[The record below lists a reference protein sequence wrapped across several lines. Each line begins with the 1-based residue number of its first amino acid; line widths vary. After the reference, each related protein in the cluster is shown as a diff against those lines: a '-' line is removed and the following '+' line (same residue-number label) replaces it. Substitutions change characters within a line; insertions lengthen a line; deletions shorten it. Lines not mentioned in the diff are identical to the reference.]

1 MANPSVTYSFTNG
14 TAADAT
20 QVNQN
25 FTDLINGLTDGTK
38 SLSIDALTCAGTTTL
53 NGAVNLGNA
62 TSDDITVTGYLAS
75 ALIPKTDATYAL
87 GGASNAWSAL
97 YVEGATSLDGAVTI
111 NEAGAN
117 VDFRVEGDTDGNLL
131 FCDASADSI
140 GIRTNSPGGYLHI
153 SKYGSDATPTLQL
166 GESSDGSYINVPSL
180 NIMVFGQNNAETFRI
195 HSNNNIGIG
204 STDPAAKLTLVDNL
218 VGESGISLTNATNNS
233 NSYSKISLASYHGTA
248 TIKKSNTGTNTYGL
262 SIINESNGVNL
273 DAGGTSWGSLS
284 DMRYKK
290 KLESLNNAV
299 DKLTRCDCF
308 KFYYLDDE
316 TKKIRIGMS
325 AQQVKETIP
334 EIVSGTEDGQYHLLY
349 TEMIPY
355 LVKSIQEQ
363 QQIIEQLKSRI
374 EALES
379 K

>member
-140 GIRTNSPGGYLHI
+140 GIRTNSPGG
-153 SKYGSDATPTLQL
+153 
-166 GESSDGSYINVPSL
+166 
-180 NIMVFGQNNAETFRI
+180 
-195 HSNNNIGIG
+195 
-204 STDPAAKLTLVDNL
+204 
-218 VGESGISLTNATNNS
+218 
-233 NSYSKISLASYHGTA
+233 
-248 TIKKSNTGTNTYGL
+248 
-262 SIINESNGVNL
+262 
-273 DAGGTSWGSLS
+273 
-284 DMRYKK
+284 
-290 KLESLNNAV
+290 
-299 DKLTRCDCF
+299 
-308 KFYYLDDE
+308 
-316 TKKIRIGMS
+316 
-325 AQQVKETIP
+325 
-334 EIVSGTEDGQYHLLY
+334 
-349 TEMIPY
+349 
-355 LVKSIQEQ
+355 
-363 QQIIEQLKSRI
+363 
-374 EALES
+374 
-379 K
+379 